1 MKRIYTI
8 LSLLILA
15 TSISAQEKSKTEI
28 DGIIAVVADEIILR
42 SELEEQ
48 YTQYARSGVE
58 INEDSR
64 CFIFE
69 ELLFQ
74 KLLLNQAELDS
85 VVVDE
90 TQIQSELDRRINY
103 FVQQVG
109 SIEKLEEFYG
119 KSIRSIKSEFYD
131 LIKDQLTVQQM
142 KAQVAGNITV
152 SPKDVREFYNSIPE
166 DSLPFINAEV
176 EVAHIVIDPQVS
188 QAEKDL
194 AKSKV
199 EGFRQRIL
207 NGEDFGTIAYLYS
220 EDPGS
225 AQQNGEL
232 GFMTRGMLVPEFA
245 AVAFTLQPGQVSEI
259 VETEFGFHLIQ
270 VIEKKGQEVNARHIL
285 VKPKISTKD
294 LVYSKSKLDS
304 IRQQI
309 VNVDSISFEEMAEKY
324 STDKE
329 TKLNGGKLIN
339 PASGETRYEM
349 NQLSQVDP
357 GLFFVLDKMQVG
369 EVSEPVVY
377 QKRDGSKAYRLVK
390 LLLVT
395 EPHRA
400 NLKDDYQRIQVAAK
414 GEREDELL
422 KEWIANKIKGTYI
435 KLDDSYEN
443 CSFQYN
449 WF

>member
-1 MKRIYTI
+1 M
-8 LSLLILA
+8 
-15 TSISAQEKSKTEI
+15 
-28 DGIIAVVADEIILR
+28 
-42 SELEEQ
+42 
-48 YTQYARSGVE
+48 
-58 INEDSR
+58 
-64 CFIFE
+64 
-69 ELLFQ
+69 
-74 KLLLNQAELDS
+74 
-85 VVVDE
+85 
-90 TQIQSELDRRINY
+90 
-103 FVQQVG
+103 
-109 SIEKLEEFYG
+109 
-119 KSIRSIKSEFYD
+119 
-131 LIKDQLTVQQM
+131 
-142 KAQVAGNITV
+142 
-152 SPKDVREFYNSIPE
+152 
-166 DSLPFINAEV
+166 
-176 EVAHIVIDPQVS
+176 
-188 QAEKDL
+188 
-194 AKSKV
+194 
-199 EGFRQRIL
+199 
-207 NGEDFGTIAYLYS
+207 
-220 EDPGS
+220 
-225 AQQNGEL
+225 
-232 GFMTRGMLVPEFA
+232 
-245 AVAFTLQPGQVSEI
+245 
-259 VETEFGFHLIQ
+259 
-270 VIEKKGQEVNARHIL
+270 

-400 NLKDDYQRIQVAAK
+400 NLKEDYQRIQVAAK

-435 KLDDSYEN
+435 KLDDSYEDCN
-443 CSFQYN
+443 FQYN